1 MWRKVAGTSNDNTL
15 IGSERLKKI
24 FQLTDTEKEKGAETG
39 ACIGWEKEGKET
51 TEEKQ

>member
-15 IGSERLKKI
+15 IGSERLKKD
-24 FQLTDTEKEKGAETG
+24 FQLTDTEKGVETG